1 MFADPS
7 AGLVRRLR
15 MPATRIAACLFAVS
29 LFAAAGLSAQPASDD
44 KAAAAAAKLAEAKA
58 QAAKAE
64 AEAAQ
69 AAAAPVDN
77 RPWLTDD
84 KNGRRYRIESVPK
97 VEGTYRWMNENEV
110 RFPGGAVLEVVDHD
124 DKNFQVKAY
133 EIVRASAKQVVEK
146 SQVDPVKVAEAY
158 KFELQEVDRVT
169 IAPFGNGLPQ
179 RGQWRNG
186 FDLTDVNKDGH
197 ADIVF
202 GPARKGRLAP
212 NVFLGDGKGNW
223 KLNNELRWP
232 QQPFDYGDVAVG
244 DFNGD
249 GHFDL
254 ALGIHLK
261 GMLVL
266 VNDGRGTFTPWT
278 KGIELDTPGQ
288 GGDASS
294 FSTRQIDVVDWN
306 LDGKL
311 DVIAIGEGPKGLK
324 TSATNAKDKGL
335 INTARGIR
343 VYLNNGDGSWT
354 PQNASLLDAQR
365 PNFGDSFA
373 LADFDRDGKLDVFA
387 ATRQL
392 GNNVLMGLR
401 KAGDVIE
408 FQPFEALRPRAV
420 VNVVVA
426 RDLDGDGFVDLAMGY
441 QNNEVV
447 WRSGVDVYWGGKEGW
462 TRQTVFN
469 RENRSGVTAVDI
481 GDIDGDGHLDLVT
494 VDQASRVRMVLGDGK
509 RGWVEEKN
517 VGELPAEREGCTGW
531 MVRLKDL
538 DGDKRDEIVIAYAGE
553 PAGYSGMPDMSVA
566 GCTNEGALHAFSP
579 RPKS

>member
-1 MFADPS
+1 MFAEKS
-7 AGLVRRLR
+7 AGLLRRLR
-15 MPATRIAACLFAVS
+15 VPVAGCTAL
-29 LFAAAGLSAQPASDD
+29 LLAAGALYAQPTNDN
-44 KAAAAAAKLAEAKA
+44 KAAAAAAKLEEAKA
-58 QAAKAE
+58 QAAE
-64 AEAAQ
+64 AEAAP
-69 AAAAPVDN
+69 AEPVDD

-84 KNGRRYRIESVPK
+84 KTGRRYRIESVPK

-124 DKNFQVKAY
+124 DKTFRVKAY
-133 EIVRASAKQVVEK
+133 EILRTTAKQVIEK
-146 SQVDPVKVAEAY
+146 VQADPVKVAEAY
-158 KFELQEVDRVT
+158 KFELAEVDRVS
-169 IAPFGNGLPQ
+169 IVPFGNGLPQ

-186 FDLTDVNKDGH
+186 FDLADVNKDGH
-197 ADIVF
+197 IDIVF

-223 KLNNELRWP
+223 KLHSELRWP

-244 DFNGD
+244 DFNND

-254 ALGIHLK
+254 AFGIHLK

-266 VNDGRGTFTPWT
+266 VNDGKGTFTPWT
-278 KGIELDTPGQ
+278 KGIELDIPGQ

-294 FSTRQIDVVDWN
+294 FSTRAIDVVDWN
-306 LDGKL
+306 GDGKL

-324 TSATNAKDKGL
+324 TSANNPKDKGL

-343 VYLNNGDGSWT
+343 IYLNNGDGTWT
-354 PQNASLLDAQR
+354 VQAASALDAQR

-373 LADFDRDGKLDVFA
+373 MADFDGDGKLDVFA
-387 ATRQL
+387 GTRQL
-392 GNNVLMGLR
+392 GNNVLLGLR

-408 FQPFEALRPRAV
+408 FQPFEQLRPRAV
-420 VNVVVA
+420 INSVVA
-426 RDLDGDGFVDLAMGY
+426 RDFDGDGFVDLAVGY

-447 WRSGVDVYWGGKEGW
+447 WRSGADIYWGGKEGW
-462 TRQTVFN
+462 TRQTLFN
-469 RENRSGVTAVDI
+469 RENRSGVSAI
-481 GDIDGDGHLDLVT
+481 AAGDIDGDGHLDLVT
-494 VDQASRVRMVLGDGK
+494 VDQASRVRMLLGDGK

-538 DGDKRDEIVIAYAGE
+538 DGDKRDEIIIAYAGE
-553 PAGYSGMPDMSVA
+553 AAGYSGMPDMSVA
-566 GCTNEGALHAFSP
+566 GCTNEGALGVFSP